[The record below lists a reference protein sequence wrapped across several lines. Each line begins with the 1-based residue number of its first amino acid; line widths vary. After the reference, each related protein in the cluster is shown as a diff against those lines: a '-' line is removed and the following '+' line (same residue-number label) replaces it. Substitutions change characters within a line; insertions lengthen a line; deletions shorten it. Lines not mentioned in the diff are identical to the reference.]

1 MNTSPMSASM
11 KPDSDRGTGKKSLF
25 TGASI
30 QSRAF
35 EIATWTAAAASAVAI
50 VAIHPQAPLDSM
62 LAAWPFVAATA
73 ILGAAGVALGATYR
87 LPSPS
92 KIFLSLG
99 SGSSFALLLILPA
112 HVAFPVAFA
121 GAAAGQ
127 LLRRCRGDRLS
138 TRTMAFNVAQY
149 VVTWSVALAMY
160 YRVAGE
166 PFATTPDGAWIPV
179 AAAASVYILFNTWVV
194 STWSALRLRAWAWD
208 VWTRSLEEVG
218 VGYAGSLALG
228 AGIAMAAVAH
238 PMYVAAVLVGFSLAH
253 VGLFQYQRVALRQH
267 VLMLTAIVDAAERRS
282 PNMAEHSERVSWW
295 ADRIARFLGLSHKEA
310 DEIAIAAKL
319 HDLGSV
325 ALGAGNG
332 LTDPVHAAFPAD
344 VVPYLPGFAPIA
356 RTLHAQF
363 ESYDGTGGPDGIGGA
378 AIPIASR
385 IIAVAEH
392 YVIVSATAPTPEHAL
407 ADLRRLSGTRL
418 DPQIVDVVAKLAEE
432 AVPWHLPIPVLPTHG
447 MAPAFAASTAPVG
460 RATGFHADWQSE
472 TGSPV
477 NPAVAAGRITPATIS
492 ARLEMERRRIGREL
506 HDQVGAA
513 LTAAKCQLAAARHAR
528 SGEEHRALADTDEL
542 LTRTISQVQDLSS
555 TLRPV
560 MLDEHGLAAALESY
574 IARYTRQ
581 TAVRVKFTHDG
592 LVKACSPLVE
602 TAAFRIVQ
610 EALTNVARHART
622 DRARVSVR
630 RTQDA
635 LAVTVADAGAGFDPG
650 IAETATGLTGMCE
663 RAQLLGGTLVVRSIP
678 GEGTT
683 IEAVLPAWPAA

>member
-1 MNTSPMSASM
+1 M
-11 KPDSDRGTGKKSLF
+11 KLETARGAGKLPLF
-25 TGASI
+25 TGVSA

-35 EIATWTAAAASAVAI
+35 EIATWTAAAASGVAVAA
-50 VAIHPQAPLDSM
+50 VHPQAPLHSV
-62 LAAWPFVAATA
+62 LASWPLVGVTG
-73 ILGAAGVALGATYR
+73 IVGAAAVALGAIYR
-87 LPSPS
+87 LPVPS

-99 SGSSFALLLILPA
+99 SGANFALLLILPA
-112 HVAFPVAFA
+112 QVAFPVAVA
-121 GAAAGQ
+121 GTAAGQ
-127 LLRRCRGDRLS
+127 LLRRRRGDRLS
-138 TRTMAFNVAQY
+138 TWTMTFNVAQY
-149 VVTWSVALAMY
+149 VVTWSLALAMY

-166 PFATTPDGAWIPV
+166 PFAAMPEGAWIPI

-194 STWSALRLRAWAWD
+194 STWSALRRRAWAWD

-218 VGYAGSLALG
+218 IGYVGSLALG
-228 AGIAMAAVAH
+228 AGIAVAAVAH
-238 PMYVAAVLVGFSLAH
+238 PMDVVAILVGFSLAH
-253 VGLFQYQRVALRQH
+253 VGLLQYQRVALRQH
-267 VLMLTAIVDAAERRS
+267 ILMLTAIVDAAERRS

-319 HDLGSV
+319 HDLSSV

-344 VVPYLPGFAPIA
+344 VLPYLPGFAPIA
-356 RTLHAQF
+356 RTLHAHS
-363 ESYDGTGGPDGIGGA
+363 EAYDGTGGPEGISGA

-392 YVIVSATAPTPEHAL
+392 YVIASATAPTPEHAL

-418 DPQIVDVVAKLAEE
+418 DPQIVDAVAKLAEE
-432 AVPWHLPIPVLPTHG
+432 AVPWHLPIPVLPEHG
-447 MAPAFAASTAPVG
+447 MAPAFAAAALSAG
-460 RATGFHADWQSE
+460 RATGLHGDWRSE
-472 TGSPV
+472 TGSAADH
-477 NPAVAAGRITPATIS
+477 PAAPGGVTPATIL
-492 ARLEMERRRIGREL
+492 ARLETERRRIGREL

-513 LTAAKCQLAAARHAR
+513 LTAVKCQLAAARHAR
-528 SGEEHRALADTDEL
+528 SGEEQRVLADADEL
-542 LTRTISQVQDLSS
+542 LARTISQVQDLSS

-581 TAVRVKFTHDG
+581 TGVHVEFTHDG
-592 LVKACSPLVE
+592 LVEGCSPLVE

-622 DRARVSVR
+622 DRARVTAR
-630 RTQDA
+630 RTQEA
-635 LAVTVADAGAGFDPG
+635 LTVTVADAGAGFDAG
-650 IAETATGLTGMCE
+650 IAPTATGLTGMIE
-663 RAQLLGGTLVVRSIP
+663 RAQLLGGTLIVRSVP